1 MITDYTQAIGLL
13 SEAKNHYNAGEY
25 RSAYAAYESLAY
37 FVCSERAGEL
47 ITPGKLAELKDEIRR
62 EVGLFS
68 FCSNEALYEKS
79 CELLDL
85 FRDNEG

>member
-13 SEAKNHYNAGEY
+13 SEAKNHYNAGDY

-37 FVCSERAGEL
+37 FVCSERAEDL
-47 ITPGKLAELKDEIRR
+47 IDQEKLAELKDNIRR
-62 EVGLFS
+62 GVGLFA

-85 FRDNEG
+85 FKNKE

>member
-13 SEAKNHYNAGEY
+13 SEAKNHYNAGDY

-37 FVCSERAGEL
+37 FVCSERAEVL
-47 ITPGKLAELKDEIRR
+47 IDQEKLAELKDNIRR
-62 EVGLFS
+62 GVGLFA

-85 FRDNEG
+85 FKKRE

>member
-1 MITDYTQAIGLL
+1 MITDYTQATGLL
-13 SEAKNHYNAGEY
+13 SEAKNHYNAGDY

-37 FVCSERAGEL
+37 FVCSERVGEL
-47 ITPGKLAELKDEIRR
+47 IAPGKLAELKDEIKRG
-62 EVGLFS
+62 VGLFA

-85 FRDNEG
+85 FKKRE